1 MRALLV
7 SSQYSIP
14 ASLLCLL
21 ALAASGCAGAATARQ
36 LSAGGAKLTDGY
48 KSDMQDFFRAQN
60 QMVQGTAESIATRK
74 RLAADLNNLTRVQ
87 RASWQAA
94 NNAAAIRMY
103 DALSAQS
110 DATILSSNIDLQ
122 SLHPIAATATTTIDP
137 QQFDSVT
144 KTLNGMAQ
152 PPSLKDQVT
161 FLVQEGQDV
170 AKQYQK
176 SLTDGAK
183 CSNTANA
190 AGKDRP
196 PDQQLKSTAPA
207 PPTSCASQ

>member
-1 MRALLV
+1 MRVLV
-7 SSQYSIP
+7 VPSQHSIL

-21 ALAASGCAGAATARQ
+21 ALATSGCAGAAAARD
-36 LSAGGAKLTDGY
+36 LSTGGAKLTDGY
-48 KSDMQDFFRAQN
+48 KTDMQNFFQAQD
-60 QMVQGTAESIATRK
+60 QMVQGTADSIATRK

-110 DATILSSNIDLQ
+110 DATILTSNIDLQ
-122 SLHPIAATATTTIDP
+122 SLHPIATTATTTIDP

-144 KTLNGMAQ
+144 KTLNEMAQ
-152 PPSLKDQVT
+152 PPSLKDQIT

-170 AKQYQK
+170 ANQYQK
-176 SLTDGAK
+176 SLKDGAK
-183 CSNTANA
+183 CANTANA

-196 PDQQLKSTAPA
+196 PDQQLKPKAPA
-207 PPTSCASQ
+207 APPSCASQ